1 MLFYEV
7 FIKVLSDG
15 GVLDEKMEVCDN
27 RQDLLFVYLW
37 EKGVYIFSKRYIIPF
52 YYRQIVYQMG
62 SYIFMEMGVKGRYR
76 LK

>member
-27 RQDLLFVYLW
+27 RQDLLFVYL
-37 EKGVYIFSKRYIIPF
+37 EKKEFTFSCNI
-52 YYRQIVYQMG
+52 M
-62 SYIFMEMGVKGRYR
+62 
-76 LK
+76 